1 VPTSRPE
8 INAIDL
14 LIHEKKFIGSIGGSC
29 HPDRDFPVFLD
40 WHQRGILDLNQLVT
54 ARYKLDQINEATNAL
69 ESGKIFGRAILDL
82 T

>member
-1 VPTSRPE
+1 
-8 INAIDL
+8 
-14 LIHEKKFIGSIGGSC
+14 
-29 HPDRDFPVFLD
+29 
-40 WHQRGILDLNQLVT
+40 VT